1 MNPRDIFDYNKETGE
16 LLWKC
21 RPKKFYKESLVAGCI
36 NALGYVQISY
46 QKKQYLA
53 HRVIWELVFGEPP
66 VGWIDHVDGNRSNN
80 RIENL
85 RVVTPRQNSWNRKA
99 NRDTSSKF
107 KGVYY
112 YKNYDKW
119 HARYSSTHIGYFDTE
134 EQAAKAY
141 DDFVSKFQGSFALP
155 NFKKEPLTDEPT

>member
-1 MNPRDIFDYNKETGE
+1 MNPREVFDYNKETGE
-16 LLWKC
+16 LLWKY
-21 RPKKFYKESLVAGCI
+21 RPKRFYKESLVAGCI
-36 NALGYVQISY
+36 NTLGYVQVSY

-53 HRVIWELVFGEPP
+53 HRLIWEIVFGEPP
-66 VGWIDHVDGNRSNN
+66 AGWIDHVDGDRSNN

-85 RVVTPRQNSWNRKA
+85 RIATPKQNSWNRKA
-99 NRDTSSKF
+99 NRGTSSKF

-119 HARYSSTHIGYFDTE
+119 YTRYSSTHIGYFDTE

-141 DDFVSKFQGSFALP
+141 DDFVSKFQGNFALL
-155 NFKKEPLTDEPT
+155 NFKKESLTDEST